1 MTAERKRHFGLPIAI
16 PSDCIATLY
25 FGRFGRF
32 QIVHCSGT
40 EQHTGA
46 AGTTR
51 DYHILVPMD
60 GGLLWHRGANEPVFA
75 NAKTILHIESNDNY
89 KVTHPV
95 GAELSAVF
103 WPSSE
108 LTEELAISWMVR
120 SDKQPIIHSCNG
132 KIQLAL
138 RRLIRLSPILESEF
152 AFEETMIDVMSKI
165 YALAGRN
172 RVAPGKSAR
181 VVNRAKEYLHAHLD
195 SHLSLSEIAAATG
208 VSPVYLTQLFSASE
222 GVPLYRYHLDLR
234 LAASLSQLPEIPN
247 ITHLALDLGFS
258 SHSHFSTVFLKHF
271 GIPPSEY
278 RASMQASGPVPQLD
292 PRRHLKCEPFTGP
305 DFIPLCEAKGGPAR
319 AIAA

>member
-1 MTAERKRHFGLPIAI
+1 
-16 PSDCIATLY
+16 
-25 FGRFGRF
+25 
-32 QIVHCSGT
+32 
-40 EQHTGA
+40 
-46 AGTTR
+46 
-51 DYHILVPMD
+51 MD

-75 NAKTILHIESNDNY
+75 NAKTVLHIESNDNY

-95 GAELSAVF
+95 GPELSAVF
-103 WPSSE
+103 WPSAE
-108 LTEELAISWMVR
+108 LTEELAISWFEQ

-132 KIQLAL
+132 KLQLAL
-138 RRLIRLSPILESEF
+138 RHLIRLSPMLKSEF

-172 RVAPGKSAR
+172 RVPPGRSAR

-222 GVPLYRYHLDLR
+222 GVPLYRYHRELR
-234 LAASLSQLPEIPN
+234 LAVSLSRLPDESN

-271 GIPPSEY
+271 EISPSQY
-278 RASMQASGPVPQLD
+278 RTLMQVPEFDWQVDDLGRFD
-292 PRRHLKCEPFTGP
+292 VDFT
-305 DFIPLCEAKGGPAR
+305 PLCEAKGGPAR
-319 AIAA
+319 LIAA